1 MEMQNQTTI
10 GTEELITCQ
19 RCRTDKPRSAYRQ
32 VANPT
37 ICLECY
43 AAKRREARHAQ
54 VSEIIEET
62 EGVAKQRVG
71 AYLSPLAYATL
82 RAMSLKYKSDSDVI
96 EQLLLKAYG
105 TMTPDEKAVVAY
117 VRKPM

>member
-10 GTEELITCQ
+10 GPEELIKCQ

-43 AAKRREARHAQ
+43 AAKRREARQAQ
-54 VSEIIEET
+54 VTET
-62 EGVAKQRVG
+62 EGLAKQRVG
-71 AYLSPLAYATL
+71 VYLSPLAYATL

-96 EQLLLKAYG
+96 DQLLLKAYG

-117 VRKPM
+117 VQKPM